1 MLSIVKKQLVQIAL
15 ALLPKYFGF
24 HMNILHFLSAPTSGG
39 AEIYVKDLAKYLA
52 KKEHNLHIVF
62 LSSAKDDGRSTEFER
77 EFLNDLRSS
86 NVSIYIVGN
95 ETRKKPWLGMLRIRK
110 YVKDNNIDVYHTHL
124 AYGIVFST
132 LLKIPVIYTH
142 HNITRRWGD
151 MTYKLFNI
159 LVDEYVG
166 ISEICAN
173 ALKEYTGRKVT
184 TIYNAVSLDKF
195 TGYSRVRVLGQ
206 DSIINIAMIGTLQPQ
221 KDYLNMLHALTLL
234 DENIKSQISV
244 SIAGEGPKIYRVE
257 LQDFVKKNNL
267 QDFVRFVG
275 VTSNV
280 PKFLYYA
287 DLFVM
292 SSAWEGSPI
301 ALTEAAISGLPCI
314 VTNVGGCSEII
325 ERSSNGTVI
334 EPNDSQA
341 IAHEITN
348 FVLNKS
354 LIEKFSQ
361 NAIDRTEQYSIKK
374 AANSHVSL
382 YNLSIAKQ

>member
-1 MLSIVKKQLVQIAL
+1 MLGP
-15 ALLPKYFGF
+15 LL
-24 HMNILHFLSAPTSGG
+24 FL
-39 AEIYVKDLAKYLA
+39 IY
-52 KKEHNLHIVF
+52 I
-62 LSSAKDDGRSTEFER
+62 
-77 EFLNDLRSS
+77 NDL
-86 NVSIYIVGN
+86 
-95 ETRKKPWLGMLRIRK
+95 E
-110 YVKDNNIDVYHTHL
+110 
-124 AYGIVFST
+124 
-132 LLKIPVIYTH
+132 
-142 HNITRRWGD
+142 
-151 MTYKLFNI
+151 
-159 LVDEYVG
+159 
-166 ISEICAN
+166 
-173 ALKEYTGRKVT
+173 
-184 TIYNAVSLDKF
+184 
-195 TGYSRVRVLGQ
+195 
-206 DSIINIAMIGTLQPQ
+206 
-221 KDYLNMLHALTLL
+221 
-234 DENIKSQISV
+234 ENIKSQISV